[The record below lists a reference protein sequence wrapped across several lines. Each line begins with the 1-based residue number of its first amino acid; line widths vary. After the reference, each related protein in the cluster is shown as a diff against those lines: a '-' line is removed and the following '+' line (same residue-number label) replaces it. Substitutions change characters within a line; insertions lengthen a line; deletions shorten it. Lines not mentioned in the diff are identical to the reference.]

1 MKYEDA
7 LPIEEWV
14 RAARVHAAE
23 CVGWFA
29 SALYAAPLHLS
40 DALPAPAAIDRYGRV
55 YFNPQWVAR
64 LYEACGHDRHALVRQ
79 LAQVWYHEVAHWLR
93 EHAARANAL
102 HADARL
108 WNLAADMEIND
119 YLPEGMAYPSLGGEP
134 LAMLPRRYNLPD
146 GEIAEWYYQ
155 RLVERAREQAQ
166 AGGQQ
171 QSQAGGQQQSQAG
184 GQQQSQAGGQQQSQ
198 AGGQQQSQAGGQQQS
213 QAGGQQQ
220 SQAGGQQQSQAGG
233 QQQAQAGGQQQSQ
246 AGGQQQSQAGG
257 QQQSQAGGQQQSQAG
272 AQQQS
277 QAGGQQQS
285 QAGGQQQSQAGGQ
298 QQQSQAGGQQQS
310 QAGGQQQQAQAGG
323 QQQQA
328 QAGGQQQSQAGGQQ
342 QQSQA
347 GGQQQSQAGG
357 QQQAQAGEGEPQG
370 APPCAPTPL
379 SHPVGEGSGVR
390 ATQSAAGEGAIH
402 WDEGSGV
409 HGQARPWELHAD
421 DPSTNALS
429 DFDRQALQEEV
440 ARRIVEHQKERG
452 TAPAGWLR
460 WAEAILKPKMNWR
473 EQLKRIL
480 RGVISEGLGHRLDY
494 SYRRPHRRSAV
505 YHPIYLPALQGEYKP
520 RIACVVD
527 TSGSISDRE
536 LMQSLAEVRAVLE
549 ALRIPVTIIPCDAVP
564 YEAIRVFHG
573 SDWLKVRQGLR
584 GGGGTDMVAGL
595 NAALALKPKPE
606 AVIVLT
612 DGHTPFPSTRPKDT
626 AVIWAIWQ
634 YGDGE
639 PPKPPM
645 PPWRARDV
653 VVAPIDAA

>member
-1 MKYEDA
+1 MKHEDA

-29 SALYAAPLHLS
+29 PALYAAPLHLS

-93 EHAARANAL
+93 AHEARAKAL

-134 LAMLPRRYNLPD
+134 LAVLPRRYDLPD

-155 RLVERAREQAQ
+155 RLVEQAREQA
-166 AGGQQ
+166 
-171 QSQAGGQQQSQAG
+171 
-184 GQQQSQAGGQQQSQ
+184 
-198 AGGQQQSQAGGQQQS
+198 

-233 QQQAQAGGQQQSQ
+233 QQQAQAGGQQQQSP
-246 AGGQQQSQAGG
+246 AGGQQQSQADG
-257 QQQSQAGGQQQSQAG
+257 QLQT
-272 AQQQS
+272 
-277 QAGGQQQS
+277 
-285 QAGGQQQSQAGGQ
+285 
-298 QQQSQAGGQQQS
+298 
-310 QAGGQQQQAQAGG
+310 
-323 QQQQA
+323 
-328 QAGGQQQSQAGGQQ
+328 
-342 QQSQA
+342 
-347 GGQQQSQAGG
+347 
-357 QQQAQAGEGEPQG
+357 QAGEGERQG
-370 APPCAPTPL
+370 APPRAPTPL

-390 ATQSAAGEGAIH
+390 ATKSGTDEEAIL

-440 ARRIVEHQKERG
+440 ARKIVEHQKEQG
-452 TAPAGWLR
+452 TLPAGWLR
-460 WAEAILKPKMNWR
+460 WAEAILKPKVNWR

-520 RIACVVD
+520 RVACVVD

-564 YEAIRVFHG
+564 YEAIRVFDG

-584 GGGGTDMVAGL
+584 GGGGTNMVAGL

-634 YGDGE
+634 HGDGE

-653 VVAPIDAA
+653 VVVPIERR

>member
-1 MKYEDA
+1 MKHEDA

-29 SALYAAPLHLS
+29 PALYAAPLHLS

-93 EHAARANAL
+93 EHEARAQAL

-134 LAMLPRRYNLPD
+134 LAVLPRRYNLPD

-166 AGGQQ
+166 TGGQQ

-198 AGGQQQSQAGGQQQS
+198 AGGQQQ
-213 QAGGQQQ
+213 
-220 SQAGGQQQSQAGG
+220 
-233 QQQAQAGGQQQSQ
+233 QAQAGGQQQSQ
-246 AGGQQQSQAGG
+246 AGGQQQQA
-257 QQQSQAGGQQQSQAG
+257 
-272 AQQQS
+272 

-310 QAGGQQQQAQAGG
+310 QAGGQQQ
-323 QQQQA
+323 
-328 QAGGQQQSQAGGQQ
+328 SQAGAQQ
-342 QQSQA
+342 QPPPA
-347 GGQQQSQAGG
+347 GSPCEQ
-357 QQQAQAGEGEPQG
+357 GEPSDTAPSPRAGRAGVGVEVGTAPHLTSPVDGGGG
-370 APPCAPTPL
+370 ATPSPRAGRAGVGAAPSPMSGMT
-379 SHPVGEGSGVR
+379 GE
-390 ATQSAAGEGAIH
+390 EAIH

-429 DFDRQALQEEV
+429 DFDRKLLQEET

-452 TAPAGWLR
+452 TLPAGWLR
-460 WAEAILKPKMNWR
+460 WAEAILKPKVNWR
-473 EQLKRIL
+473 EQLKRIV

-520 RIACVVD
+520 RVACVVD

-612 DGHTPFPSTRPKDT
+612 DGHTPFPSVRPKDT

-634 YGDGE
+634 YGDRE

-653 VVAPIDAA
+653 VIVPIS

>member
-1 MKYEDA
+1 MMFAVRHNKPFSKSKRSSLKQNDLSFSGGCPMKHEDT

-29 SALYAAPLHLS
+29 PALYAAPLHLS

-93 EHAARANAL
+93 EHEARAQAL

-134 LAMLPRRYNLPD
+134 LAVLPRRYNLPD

-166 AGGQQ
+166 AGGQQQSQAGGQQQQSQAGGQQQSQAGGQQQSQAGGQQQSQAGGQQQARAGGQQ

-198 AGGQQQSQAGGQQQS
+198 AGGQQQSQAGGQLQT
-213 QAGGQQQ
+213 
-220 SQAGGQQQSQAGG
+220 
-233 QQQAQAGGQQQSQ
+233 
-246 AGGQQQSQAGG
+246 
-257 QQQSQAGGQQQSQAG
+257 
-272 AQQQS
+272 
-277 QAGGQQQS
+277 
-285 QAGGQQQSQAGGQ
+285 
-298 QQQSQAGGQQQS
+298 
-310 QAGGQQQQAQAGG
+310 
-323 QQQQA
+323 
-328 QAGGQQQSQAGGQQ
+328 
-342 QQSQA
+342 
-347 GGQQQSQAGG
+347 
-357 QQQAQAGEGEPQG
+357 QAGEGERQG
-370 APPCAPTPL
+370 APPRAPTPL

-460 WAEAILKPKMNWR
+460 WAEAILKPKVNWR

-494 SYRRPHRRSAV
+494 SYRRPHRRSTV

-520 RIACVVD
+520 RVACVVD

-612 DGHTPFPSTRPKDT
+612 DGHTPFPATRPKDT

-634 YGDGE
+634 YGDKE

-645 PPWRARDV
+645 PPWRTRDV
-653 VVAPIDAA
+653 VIVPIDAA

>member
-1 MKYEDA
+1 MKHEDA
-7 LPIEEWV
+7 LPIEEWL

-29 SALYAAPLHLS
+29 PALYAAPLHLS

-64 LYEACGHDRHALVRQ
+64 LYEACGQDRHALVRQ

-93 EHAARANAL
+93 EHAARAQAL

-119 YLPEGMAYPSLGGEP
+119 YLPDEMAYPSLGGEP
-134 LAMLPRRYNLPD
+134 LAVLPRRYNLPD

-184 GQQQSQAGGQQQSQ
+184 GQQQSQAGGQQQ
-198 AGGQQQSQAGGQQQS
+198 QSQAG
-213 QAGGQQQ
+213 A
-220 SQAGGQQQSQAGG
+220 

-257 QQQSQAGGQQQSQAG
+257 QQQSQAGGQQQQA
-272 AQQQS
+272 

-285 QAGGQQQSQAGGQ
+285 QVGGQ

-310 QAGGQQQQAQAGG
+310 QV
-323 QQQQA
+323 
-328 QAGGQQQSQAGGQQ
+328 GGQQ

-347 GGQQQSQAGG
+347 GGQLQT
-357 QQQAQAGEGEPQG
+357 QAGEGERQG
-370 APPCAPTPL
+370 APPRAPTPL

-390 ATQSAAGEGAIH
+390 ATKSGTDEEAIH

-440 ARRIVEHQKERG
+440 ARKIVEHQKEQG
-452 TAPAGWLR
+452 TMPAGWLR
-460 WAEAILKPKMNWR
+460 WAEAILKPKVNWR

-520 RIACVVD
+520 RVACVVD

-653 VVAPIDAA
+653 VVVPIDAA

>member
-29 SALYAAPLHLS
+29 PALYAAPLHLS

-93 EHAARANAL
+93 EHEARANAL

-134 LAMLPRRYNLPD
+134 LAVLPRRYNLPD

-166 AGGQQ
+166 AAVAGQAGSNSRRQ
-171 QSQAGGQQQSQAG
+171 AVSSSSRSGRAAAVAGRRAAAGASGRAGGQQQPPPAG
-184 GQQQSQAGGQQQSQ
+184 SPCEQ
-198 AGGQQQSQAGGQQQS
+198 
-213 QAGGQQQ
+213 
-220 SQAGGQQQSQAGG
+220 
-233 QQQAQAGGQQQSQ
+233 
-246 AGGQQQSQAGG
+246 
-257 QQQSQAGGQQQSQAG
+257 
-272 AQQQS
+272 
-277 QAGGQQQS
+277 
-285 QAGGQQQSQAGGQ
+285 
-298 QQQSQAGGQQQS
+298 
-310 QAGGQQQQAQAGG
+310 
-323 QQQQA
+323 
-328 QAGGQQQSQAGGQQ
+328 
-342 QQSQA
+342 
-347 GGQQQSQAGG
+347 
-357 QQQAQAGEGEPQG
+357 GEPSDTAPSPRAGRAGVGVEVGTAPHLTSPVDGGGG
-370 APPCAPTPL
+370 ATPSPRAGRAGVGAAPSPMSGMT
-379 SHPVGEGSGVR
+379 GE
-390 ATQSAAGEGAIH
+390 EAIH

-460 WAEAILKPKMNWR
+460 WAEAILKPKVNWR

-653 VVAPIDAA
+653 VVVPL

>member
-1 MKYEDA
+1 MVGMMFAVRHDKPFSKSKRSSLKQNDLSFSGGCPMKHEDA

-29 SALYAAPLHLS
+29 PALYAAPLHLS

-64 LYEACGHDRHALVRQ
+64 LYEACGQDRHALVRQ

-93 EHAARANAL
+93 EHEARANAL

-134 LAMLPRRYNLPD
+134 LAVLPRRYNLPD

-198 AGGQQQSQAGGQQQS
+198 AGGQQQ
-213 QAGGQQQ
+213 
-220 SQAGGQQQSQAGG
+220 
-233 QQQAQAGGQQQSQ
+233 QAQAGGQQQSQ

-272 AQQQS
+272 
-277 QAGGQQQS
+277 G
-285 QAGGQQQSQAGGQ
+285 

-323 QQQQA
+323 QQQA
-328 QAGGQQQSQAGGQQ
+328 QAGGQQQPQAGGQ

-357 QQQAQAGEGEPQG
+357 QQQSQAGGQQQSQAGGQQQSQAGEGEPQG

-390 ATQSAAGEGAIH
+390 ATQSAAGEEAIH

-421 DPSTNALS
+421 DPRTNALS

-440 ARRIVEHQKERG
+440 ARKIVEHQKEQG
-452 TAPAGWLR
+452 TLPAGWLR
-460 WAEAILKPKMNWR
+460 WAEAILKPKVNWR

-520 RIACVVD
+520 RVACVVD

-549 ALRIPVTIIPCDAVP
+549 ALRIPVTIIPRDAVP

-612 DGHTPFPSTRPKDT
+612 DGHTPFPATRPKDT

-653 VVAPIDAA
+653 VVVPIS

>member
-1 MKYEDA
+1 VGA
-7 LPIEEWV
+7 GG
-14 RAARVHAAE
+14 AGARAE

-29 SALYAAPLHLS
+29 PALYAAPLHLS

-55 YFNPQWVAR
+55 YFNPQLVAR
-64 LYEACGHDRHALVRQ
+64 LYEACGQDRHALVRQ

-93 EHAARANAL
+93 EHEARANAL

-119 YLPEGMAYPSLGGEP
+119 YLPDEMAYPSLGGEP
-134 LAMLPRRYNLPD
+134 LAVLPRRYNLPD
-146 GEIAEWYYQ
+146 GEIAEWYYRQ
-155 RLVERAREQAQ
+155 LMERAREQAQ

-184 GQQQSQAGGQQQSQ
+184 GQQQSQAGGQQPPP
-198 AGGQQQSQAGGQQQS
+198 AGSPCEQ
-213 QAGGQQQ
+213 
-220 SQAGGQQQSQAGG
+220 
-233 QQQAQAGGQQQSQ
+233 
-246 AGGQQQSQAGG
+246 
-257 QQQSQAGGQQQSQAG
+257 
-272 AQQQS
+272 
-277 QAGGQQQS
+277 
-285 QAGGQQQSQAGGQ
+285 
-298 QQQSQAGGQQQS
+298 
-310 QAGGQQQQAQAGG
+310 
-323 QQQQA
+323 
-328 QAGGQQQSQAGGQQ
+328 
-342 QQSQA
+342 
-347 GGQQQSQAGG
+347 
-357 QQQAQAGEGEPQG
+357 GEPSDTAPSPRAGRAGVG
-370 APPCAPTPL
+370 AAPSPMSGMT
-379 SHPVGEGSGVR
+379 GE
-390 ATQSAAGEGAIH
+390 EAIH

-460 WAEAILKPKMNWR
+460 WAEAILKPKVNWR

-520 RIACVVD
+520 RVACVVD

-584 GGGGTDMVAGL
+584 GAERRAGAEAEARSGDCADRRAHAVPRHAPEGHGGHLGDMAVRRRRAAQAADAPVA
-595 NAALALKPKPE
+595 
-606 AVIVLT
+606 
-612 DGHTPFPSTRPKDT
+612 
-626 AVIWAIWQ
+626 
-634 YGDGE
+634 
-639 PPKPPM
+639 
-645 PPWRARDV
+645 RARCGDC
-653 VVAPIDAA
+653 AD

>member
-29 SALYAAPLHLS
+29 PALYAAPLHLS

-93 EHAARANAL
+93 EHEARAQAL

-134 LAMLPRRYNLPD
+134 LAVLPRRYNLPD

-171 QSQAGGQQQSQAG
+171 QSQAGGQQQAQAG

-198 AGGQQQSQAGGQQQS
+198 AGGQRQAQAGEQQQQSQAGGQQQS

-233 QQQAQAGGQQQSQ
+233 QQQAQAGGQQQQ
-246 AGGQQQSQAGG
+246 L
-257 QQQSQAGGQQQSQAG
+257 
-272 AQQQS
+272 
-277 QAGGQQQS
+277 
-285 QAGGQQQSQAGGQ
+285 
-298 QQQSQAGGQQQS
+298 
-310 QAGGQQQQAQAGG
+310 
-323 QQQQA
+323 
-328 QAGGQQQSQAGGQQ
+328 
-342 QQSQA
+342 
-347 GGQQQSQAGG
+347 QAGG

-460 WAEAILKPKMNWR
+460 WAEAILKPKVNWR

-520 RIACVVD
+520 RVACVVD

-653 VVAPIDAA
+653 VVVPIERR

>member
-1 MKYEDA
+1 MKHEDT

-29 SALYAAPLHLS
+29 PALYAAPLHLS

-64 LYEACGHDRHALVRQ
+64 LYEACGQDRHALVRQ

-93 EHAARANAL
+93 EHEARANAL

-119 YLPEGMAYPSLGGEP
+119 YLPDEMAYPSLGGEP
-134 LAMLPRRYNLPD
+134 LAVLPRRYNLPD
-146 GEIAEWYYQ
+146 GEIAEWYYRQ
-155 RLVERAREQAQ
+155 LMERAREQAQ

-171 QSQAGGQQQSQAG
+171 QSQAGGQQQSQSNSSASGGGGATPSPPAG
-184 GQQQSQAGGQQQSQ
+184 RVGVGVEVDTAPHLTSPVDGGGGATPSPHAGTAEKG
-198 AGGQQQSQAGGQQQS
+198 
-213 QAGGQQQ
+213 
-220 SQAGGQQQSQAGG
+220 
-233 QQQAQAGGQQQSQ
+233 
-246 AGGQQQSQAGG
+246 
-257 QQQSQAGGQQQSQAG
+257 
-272 AQQQS
+272 
-277 QAGGQQQS
+277 
-285 QAGGQQQSQAGGQ
+285 
-298 QQQSQAGGQQQS
+298 
-310 QAGGQQQQAQAGG
+310 
-323 QQQQA
+323 
-328 QAGGQQQSQAGGQQ
+328 
-342 QQSQA
+342 
-347 GGQQQSQAGG
+347 
-357 QQQAQAGEGEPQG
+357 
-370 APPCAPTPL
+370 
-379 SHPVGEGSGVR
+379 
-390 ATQSAAGEGAIH
+390 

-460 WAEAILKPKMNWR
+460 WAEAILKPKVNWR

-564 YEAIRVFHG
+564 YEAIRVFDG

-626 AVIWAIWQ
+626 AVIWAIWR

-653 VVAPIDAA
+653 VVVPIDAA

>member
-1 MKYEDA
+1 VGA
-7 LPIEEWV
+7 GG
-14 RAARVHAAE
+14 AGARAE

-29 SALYAAPLHLS
+29 PALYAAPLHLS

-93 EHAARANAL
+93 EHAARAKAL

-134 LAMLPRRYNLPD
+134 LAVLPRRYNLPD
-146 GEIAEWYYQ
+146 GEIAEWYYR

-171 QSQAGGQQQSQAG
+171 QSQAGGQQP
-184 GQQQSQAGGQQQSQ
+184 
-198 AGGQQQSQAGGQQQS
+198 SQAGGQQQS

-272 AQQQS
+272 
-277 QAGGQQQS
+277 G
-285 QAGGQQQSQAGGQ
+285 
-298 QQQSQAGGQQQS
+298 
-310 QAGGQQQQAQAGG
+310 
-323 QQQQA
+323 
-328 QAGGQQQSQAGGQQ
+328 Q

-390 ATQSAAGEGAIH
+390 ATQSAAGEEAIH

-460 WAEAILKPKMNWR
+460 WAEAILKPKVNWR

-520 RIACVVD
+520 RVACVVD

-653 VVAPIDAA
+653 VMVPIS

>member
-1 MKYEDA
+1 MFAVRHDKPFSESKRSSLKQNDLSFCGGCPMKHEDA

-29 SALYAAPLHLS
+29 PALYAAPLQLS

-64 LYEACGHDRHALVRQ
+64 LYEACGQDRHALVRQ

-93 EHAARANAL
+93 EHEARANAL

-119 YLPEGMAYPSLGGEP
+119 YLPDEMAYPSLGGEP
-134 LAMLPRRYNLPD
+134 LAVLPRRYNLPD

-171 QSQAGGQQQSQAG
+171 QSQADGQQQSQAG
-184 GQQQSQAGGQQQSQ
+184 GQLQT
-198 AGGQQQSQAGGQQQS
+198 
-213 QAGGQQQ
+213 
-220 SQAGGQQQSQAGG
+220 
-233 QQQAQAGGQQQSQ
+233 
-246 AGGQQQSQAGG
+246 
-257 QQQSQAGGQQQSQAG
+257 
-272 AQQQS
+272 
-277 QAGGQQQS
+277 
-285 QAGGQQQSQAGGQ
+285 
-298 QQQSQAGGQQQS
+298 
-310 QAGGQQQQAQAGG
+310 
-323 QQQQA
+323 
-328 QAGGQQQSQAGGQQ
+328 
-342 QQSQA
+342 
-347 GGQQQSQAGG
+347 
-357 QQQAQAGEGEPQG
+357 QAGEGERQG
-370 APPCAPTPL
+370 APPRASTPL

-390 ATQSAAGEGAIH
+390 ATKSGTDEEAIH

-440 ARRIVEHQKERG
+440 ARKIVEHQKNRG
-452 TAPAGWLR
+452 TLPAGWLR
-460 WAEAILKPKMNWR
+460 WAEAILKPKVNWR

-505 YHPIYLPALQGEYKP
+505 YYPIYLPALQGEYKP

-653 VVAPIDAA
+653 VVVPIERR

>member
-1 MKYEDA
+1 MKHEDA

-29 SALYAAPLHLS
+29 PALYAAPLHLS

-93 EHAARANAL
+93 EHEARAQAL

-119 YLPEGMAYPSLGGEP
+119 YLPDEMAYPSLGGEP
-134 LAMLPRRYNLPD
+134 LAVLPRRYNLPD
-146 GEIAEWYYQ
+146 GEIAEWYYRQ
-155 RLVERAREQAQ
+155 LMERAREQAQ
-166 AGGQQ
+166 AGGQQQQSQAGGQ

-184 GQQQSQAGGQQQSQ
+184 GQ
-198 AGGQQQSQAGGQQQS
+198 
-213 QAGGQQQ
+213 
-220 SQAGGQQQSQAGG
+220 
-233 QQQAQAGGQQQSQ
+233 
-246 AGGQQQSQAGG
+246 
-257 QQQSQAGGQQQSQAG
+257 
-272 AQQQS
+272 
-277 QAGGQQQS
+277 
-285 QAGGQQQSQAGGQ
+285 
-298 QQQSQAGGQQQS
+298 
-310 QAGGQQQQAQAGG
+310 
-323 QQQQA
+323 
-328 QAGGQQQSQAGGQQ
+328 
-342 QQSQA
+342 
-347 GGQQQSQAGG
+347 

-460 WAEAILKPKMNWR
+460 WAEAILKPKVNWR

-520 RIACVVD
+520 RVACVVD

-612 DGHTPFPSTRPKDT
+612 DGHTPFPTVRPKDT

-653 VVAPIDAA
+653 VVVPIERR

>member
-1 MKYEDA
+1 MKHEDA

-29 SALYAAPLHLS
+29 PALYAAPLHLS
-40 DALPAPAAIDRYGRV
+40 DALPALAAIDRYGRV

-93 EHAARANAL
+93 EHEARAQAL

-119 YLPEGMAYPSLGGEP
+119 YLPDEMAYPSLGGEP
-134 LAMLPRRYNLPD
+134 LAVLPRRYNLPD

-184 GQQQSQAGGQQQSQ
+184 A
-198 AGGQQQSQAGGQQQS
+198 
-213 QAGGQQQ
+213 
-220 SQAGGQQQSQAGG
+220 
-233 QQQAQAGGQQQSQ
+233 
-246 AGGQQQSQAGG
+246 
-257 QQQSQAGGQQQSQAG
+257 
-272 AQQQS
+272 
-277 QAGGQQQS
+277 
-285 QAGGQQQSQAGGQ
+285 
-298 QQQSQAGGQQQS
+298 
-310 QAGGQQQQAQAGG
+310 
-323 QQQQA
+323 
-328 QAGGQQQSQAGGQQ
+328 
-342 QQSQA
+342 
-347 GGQQQSQAGG
+347 

-370 APPCAPTPL
+370 APPCALTPL

-421 DPSTNALS
+421 DPRTNALS

-440 ARRIVEHQKERG
+440 ARKIVEHQKEQG
-452 TAPAGWLR
+452 TLPAGWLR
-460 WAEAILKPKMNWR
+460 WAEAILKPKVNWR
-473 EQLKRIL
+473 EQLKRIV

-520 RIACVVD
+520 RVACVVD

-626 AVIWAIWQ
+626 AVIWAIWR
-634 YGDGE
+634 YGDRE

-653 VVAPIDAA
+653 VIVPIDAA

>member
-29 SALYAAPLHLS
+29 PALYAAPLHLS

-55 YFNPQWVAR
+55 YLNPQWVAR
-64 LYEACGHDRHALVRQ
+64 LYEACGQDRHALVRQ

-93 EHAARANAL
+93 EHEARAQAL

-134 LAMLPRRYNLPD
+134 LAVLPRRYNLPD

-155 RLVERAREQAQ
+155 RLVERARE
-166 AGGQQ
+166 
-171 QSQAGGQQQSQAG
+171 
-184 GQQQSQAGGQQQSQ
+184 
-198 AGGQQQSQAGGQQQS
+198 
-213 QAGGQQQ
+213 
-220 SQAGGQQQSQAGG
+220 
-233 QQQAQAGGQQQSQ
+233 
-246 AGGQQQSQAGG
+246 
-257 QQQSQAGGQQQSQAG
+257 
-272 AQQQS
+272 
-277 QAGGQQQS
+277 
-285 QAGGQQQSQAGGQ
+285 
-298 QQQSQAGGQQQS
+298 
-310 QAGGQQQQAQAGG
+310 
-323 QQQQA
+323 QA

-390 ATQSAAGEGAIH
+390 ATQSAAGEGAIL

-421 DPSTNALS
+421 DPRTNALS

-440 ARRIVEHQKERG
+440 ARKIVEHQKEQG
-452 TAPAGWLR
+452 TLPAGWLR
-460 WAEAILKPKMNWR
+460 WAEAILKPKVNWR

-520 RIACVVD
+520 RVACVVD

-564 YEAIRVFHG
+564 YEAIRVFDG

-612 DGHTPFPSTRPKDT
+612 DGHTPFPSVRPKDT

-653 VVAPIDAA
+653 VVVPIDAA

>member
-1 MKYEDA
+1 MKHEDT

-29 SALYAAPLHLS
+29 PALYAAPLHLS

-93 EHAARANAL
+93 EHEARAQAL

-134 LAMLPRRYNLPD
+134 LAVLPRRYNLPD

-198 AGGQQQSQAGGQQQS
+198 AGGQHQS
-213 QAGGQQQ
+213 
-220 SQAGGQQQSQAGG
+220 
-233 QQQAQAGGQQQSQ
+233 QAGGQQQSQ

-272 AQQQS
+272 GQQQS

-298 QQQSQAGGQQQS
+298 QQT
-310 QAGGQQQQAQAGG
+310 
-323 QQQQA
+323 
-328 QAGGQQQSQAGGQQ
+328 
-342 QQSQA
+342 
-347 GGQQQSQAGG
+347 
-357 QQQAQAGEGEPQG
+357 QAGEGERQG
-370 APPCAPTPL
+370 APPRAPTPL

-390 ATQSAAGEGAIH
+390 ATKSGTDEEAIH

-460 WAEAILKPKMNWR
+460 WAEAILKPKVNWR

-520 RIACVVD
+520 RVACVVD

-653 VVAPIDAA
+653 VVVPIS

>member
-1 MKYEDA
+1 MKHEDA

-29 SALYAAPLHLS
+29 PALYAAPLHLS
-40 DALPAPAAIDRYGRV
+40 DALPVPAAIDRYGRV

-93 EHAARANAL
+93 EHEARANAL

-134 LAMLPRRYNLPD
+134 LAVLPRRYNLPD

-171 QSQAGGQQQSQAG
+171 QSQAGGQQQ
-184 GQQQSQAGGQQQSQ
+184 
-198 AGGQQQSQAGGQQQS
+198 
-213 QAGGQQQ
+213 
-220 SQAGGQQQSQAGG
+220 
-233 QQQAQAGGQQQSQ
+233 
-246 AGGQQQSQAGG
+246 
-257 QQQSQAGGQQQSQAG
+257 
-272 AQQQS
+272 
-277 QAGGQQQS
+277 
-285 QAGGQQQSQAGGQ
+285 
-298 QQQSQAGGQQQS
+298 
-310 QAGGQQQQAQAGG
+310 
-323 QQQQA
+323 
-328 QAGGQQQSQAGGQQ
+328 
-342 QQSQA
+342 
-347 GGQQQSQAGG
+347 
-357 QQQAQAGEGEPQG
+357 AQAGEGEPQG
-370 APPCAPTPL
+370 APPRAPTPL

-440 ARRIVEHQKERG
+440 ARKIVEHQKEQG
-452 TAPAGWLR
+452 TLPAGWLR
-460 WAEAILKPKMNWR
+460 WAEAILKPKVNWR

-520 RIACVVD
+520 RVACVVD

-653 VVAPIDAA
+653 VVVPIDAA

>member
-29 SALYAAPLHLS
+29 PALYAAPLHLS

-93 EHAARANAL
+93 EHEARANAL

-119 YLPEGMAYPSLGGEP
+119 YLPDEMAYPSLGGEP
-134 LAMLPRRYNLPD
+134 LAVLPRRYNLPD

-171 QSQAGGQQQSQAG
+171 QSQAGGQQQAQSNSSASGGGGATPSPPAG
-184 GQQQSQAGGQQQSQ
+184 RVGVGVEVDTAPHLTSPVDGGGGATPSPPAGRVGVGVEVDTAPHLTSPVD
-198 AGGQQQSQAGGQQQS
+198 GG
-213 QAGGQQQ
+213 
-220 SQAGGQQQSQAGG
+220 
-233 QQQAQAGGQQQSQ
+233 
-246 AGGQQQSQAGG
+246 
-257 QQQSQAGGQQQSQAG
+257 G
-272 AQQQS
+272 A
-277 QAGGQQQS
+277 
-285 QAGGQQQSQAGGQ
+285 
-298 QQQSQAGGQQQS
+298 
-310 QAGGQQQQAQAGG
+310 
-323 QQQQA
+323 
-328 QAGGQQQSQAGGQQ
+328 
-342 QQSQA
+342 
-347 GGQQQSQAGG
+347 
-357 QQQAQAGEGEPQG
+357 
-370 APPCAPTPL
+370 APPSPPAGRVGVGVEVDTAPHLTSPVDGGGGATP
-379 SHPVGEGSGVR
+379 SPH
-390 ATQSAAGEGAIH
+390 AGTAEKG

-440 ARRIVEHQKERG
+440 ARKIVEHQKNRG
-452 TAPAGWLR
+452 TLPAGWLR
-460 WAEAILKPKMNWR
+460 WAEAILKPKVNWR
-473 EQLKRIL
+473 EQLKRIV

-520 RIACVVD
+520 RVACVVD

-612 DGHTPFPSTRPKDT
+612 DGRTPFPSTRPKDT

-634 YGDGE
+634 YGDRE

-653 VVAPIDAA
+653 VIVPIS

>member
-1 MKYEDA
+1 MKHEDA

-29 SALYAAPLHLS
+29 PALYAAPLHLS

-64 LYEACGHDRHALVRQ
+64 LYEACGQDRHALVRQ

-134 LAMLPRRYNLPD
+134 LAVLPRRYNLPD

-171 QSQAGGQQQSQAG
+171 QSQAGGQQQSQSNSSASGGGGATPSPPAG
-184 GQQQSQAGGQQQSQ
+184 RVGVGVEVDTAPHLTSPVDGGGGATPSPPAGR
-198 AGGQQQSQAGGQQQS
+198 AGVGVEVGTAPHLTSPVDGGGGATPSPPAGRVGVGVEADTAPHLTS
-213 QAGGQQQ
+213 PVDGGGGATPSPPAGRVGVGVEADTAPLLT
-220 SQAGGQQQSQAGG
+220 SPVDGGGGATPSPHAGTAEKG
-233 QQQAQAGGQQQSQ
+233 
-246 AGGQQQSQAGG
+246 
-257 QQQSQAGGQQQSQAG
+257 
-272 AQQQS
+272 
-277 QAGGQQQS
+277 
-285 QAGGQQQSQAGGQ
+285 
-298 QQQSQAGGQQQS
+298 
-310 QAGGQQQQAQAGG
+310 
-323 QQQQA
+323 
-328 QAGGQQQSQAGGQQ
+328 
-342 QQSQA
+342 
-347 GGQQQSQAGG
+347 
-357 QQQAQAGEGEPQG
+357 
-370 APPCAPTPL
+370 
-379 SHPVGEGSGVR
+379 
-390 ATQSAAGEGAIH
+390 

-440 ARRIVEHQKERG
+440 ARKIVEHQKEQG
-452 TAPAGWLR
+452 TLPAGWLR
-460 WAEAILKPKMNWR
+460 WAEAILKPKVNWR

-520 RIACVVD
+520 RVACVVD

-564 YEAIRVFHG
+564 YEAIRVFDG

-653 VVAPIDAA
+653 VVVPIS

>member
-1 MKYEDA
+1 MKHEDI

-29 SALYAAPLHLS
+29 PALYAAPLHLS

-64 LYEACGHDRHALVRQ
+64 LYEACGHDRNALVRQ

-93 EHAARANAL
+93 EHEARANAL

-134 LAMLPRRYNLPD
+134 LAVLPRRYNLPD

-155 RLVERAREQAQ
+155 RLVERAREQA
-166 AGGQQ
+166 
-171 QSQAGGQQQSQAG
+171 
-184 GQQQSQAGGQQQSQ
+184 
-198 AGGQQQSQAGGQQQS
+198 
-213 QAGGQQQ
+213 
-220 SQAGGQQQSQAGG
+220 QAGGQQQSQAGG

-272 AQQQS
+272 GQQQQSQVGGQQQSQAGGQQQQSQAGGQQQAQAGGQQQS

-310 QAGGQQQQAQAGG
+310 QAGGQQQ
-323 QQQQA
+323 
-328 QAGGQQQSQAGGQQ
+328 
-342 QQSQA
+342 SQA

-357 QQQAQAGEGEPQG
+357 QQQSQAGAQQQPPPAGSPCEQGEPSDTAPSPRAGRAGVGVEVGTAPHLTSPVDGGGG
-370 APPCAPTPL
+370 ATPSPRAGRAGVGAAPSPMSGMT
-379 SHPVGEGSGVR
+379 GE
-390 ATQSAAGEGAIH
+390 EAIH

-460 WAEAILKPKMNWR
+460 WAEAILKPKVNWR

-612 DGHTPFPSTRPKDT
+612 DGHTPFPATRPKDT

-653 VVAPIDAA
+653 VIVPIS

>member
-1 MKYEDA
+1 
-7 LPIEEWV
+7 
-14 RAARVHAAE
+14 
-23 CVGWFA
+23 
-29 SALYAAPLHLS
+29 
-40 DALPAPAAIDRYGRV
+40 
-55 YFNPQWVAR
+55 
-64 LYEACGHDRHALVRQ
+64 
-79 LAQVWYHEVAHWLR
+79 
-93 EHAARANAL
+93 
-102 HADARL
+102 
-108 WNLAADMEIND
+108 
-119 YLPEGMAYPSLGGEP
+119 
-134 LAMLPRRYNLPD
+134 
-146 GEIAEWYYQ
+146 
-155 RLVERAREQAQ
+155 
-166 AGGQQ
+166 
-171 QSQAGGQQQSQAG
+171 
-184 GQQQSQAGGQQQSQ
+184 
-198 AGGQQQSQAGGQQQS
+198 
-213 QAGGQQQ
+213 
-220 SQAGGQQQSQAGG
+220 
-233 QQQAQAGGQQQSQ
+233 
-246 AGGQQQSQAGG
+246 
-257 QQQSQAGGQQQSQAG
+257 
-272 AQQQS
+272 
-277 QAGGQQQS
+277 
-285 QAGGQQQSQAGGQ
+285 
-298 QQQSQAGGQQQS
+298 
-310 QAGGQQQQAQAGG
+310 
-323 QQQQA
+323 
-328 QAGGQQQSQAGGQQ
+328 
-342 QQSQA
+342 
-347 GGQQQSQAGG
+347 
-357 QQQAQAGEGEPQG
+357 
-370 APPCAPTPL
+370 
-379 SHPVGEGSGVR
+379 VR
-390 ATQSAAGEGAIH
+390 ATKSGTDEEAIH

-460 WAEAILKPKMNWR
+460 WAEAILKPKVNWR

-520 RIACVVD
+520 RVACVVD

-584 GGGGTDMVAGL
+584 GGGGTNMVAGL

-653 VVAPIDAA
+653 VVVPIDAA

>member
-1 MKYEDA
+1 MFAVRHDKPFSKSKRSSLKQNDLSFSGGRPMKYEDA

-29 SALYAAPLHLS
+29 PALYAAPLHLS

-93 EHAARANAL
+93 EHEARAQAL

-134 LAMLPRRYNLPD
+134 LAVLPRRYNLPD
-146 GEIAEWYYQ
+146 GEIAEWYYRQ
-155 RLVERAREQAQ
+155 LMERAREQAQAGGQQQSQAGGQQQSQAGGQKQSQAGGQQQSQ

-246 AGGQQQSQAGG
+246 AGGQQPPPAGSPCE
-257 QQQSQAGGQQQSQAG
+257 Q
-272 AQQQS
+272 
-277 QAGGQQQS
+277 
-285 QAGGQQQSQAGGQ
+285 
-298 QQQSQAGGQQQS
+298 
-310 QAGGQQQQAQAGG
+310 
-323 QQQQA
+323 
-328 QAGGQQQSQAGGQQ
+328 
-342 QQSQA
+342 
-347 GGQQQSQAGG
+347 
-357 QQQAQAGEGEPQG
+357 GEPSDTAPSPRAGRAGVG
-370 APPCAPTPL
+370 AAPSPMSGMT
-379 SHPVGEGSGVR
+379 GE
-390 ATQSAAGEGAIH
+390 EAIH

-440 ARRIVEHQKERG
+440 ARKIVEHQKEQG
-452 TAPAGWLR
+452 TLPAGWLR
-460 WAEAILKPKMNWR
+460 WAEAILKPKVNWR

-520 RIACVVD
+520 RVACVVD

-612 DGHTPFPSTRPKDT
+612 DGHTPFPATRPKDT

-653 VVAPIDAA
+653 VIVPIERR

>member
-1 MKYEDA
+1 MPPENG

-29 SALYAAPLHLS
+29 PALYAAPLHLS

-64 LYEACGHDRHALVRQ
+64 LYEACGQDRHALVRQ

-93 EHAARANAL
+93 EHEARAQAL

-119 YLPEGMAYPSLGGEP
+119 YLPDEMAYPSLGGEP
-134 LAMLPRRYNLPD
+134 LAVLPRRYNLPD

-166 AGGQQ
+166 AGEQQ

-198 AGGQQQSQAGGQQQS
+198 AGGQQPSQAGG
-213 QAGGQQQ
+213 
-220 SQAGGQQQSQAGG
+220 
-233 QQQAQAGGQQQSQ
+233 
-246 AGGQQQSQAGG
+246 
-257 QQQSQAGGQQQSQAG
+257 
-272 AQQQS
+272 QQQS

-310 QAGGQQQQAQAGG
+310 QAGG
-323 QQQQA
+323 
-328 QAGGQQQSQAGGQQ
+328 Q

-390 ATQSAAGEGAIH
+390 ATQSAAGEGTIH

-460 WAEAILKPKMNWR
+460 WAEAILKPKVNWR

-520 RIACVVD
+520 RVACVVD

-612 DGHTPFPSTRPKDT
+612 DGHTPFPSVRPKDT

-653 VVAPIDAA
+653 VQHACRLTRHDTNRTSRVYDNKYD

>member
-1 MKYEDA
+1 MPPENG

-29 SALYAAPLHLS
+29 PALYAAPLHLS

-64 LYEACGHDRHALVRQ
+64 LYEACGQDRHALVRQ

-93 EHAARANAL
+93 EHEARAQAL

-119 YLPEGMAYPSLGGEP
+119 YLPDEMAYPSLGGEP
-134 LAMLPRRYNLPD
+134 LAVLPRRYNLPD
-146 GEIAEWYYQ
+146 GEIAEWYYRQ
-155 RLVERAREQAQ
+155 LMERAREQAQ
-166 AGGQQ
+166 AGGQQQSQADGQQ

-184 GQQQSQAGGQQQSQ
+184 GQQQ
-198 AGGQQQSQAGGQQQS
+198 
-213 QAGGQQQ
+213 
-220 SQAGGQQQSQAGG
+220 
-233 QQQAQAGGQQQSQ
+233 QAQAGGQ
-246 AGGQQQSQAGG
+246 
-257 QQQSQAGGQQQSQAG
+257 
-272 AQQQS
+272 QQQS

-310 QAGGQQQQAQAGG
+310 QAG
-323 QQQQA
+323 
-328 QAGGQQQSQAGGQQ
+328 
-342 QQSQA
+342 
-347 GGQQQSQAGG
+347 
-357 QQQAQAGEGEPQG
+357 EGERQG
-370 APPCAPTPL
+370 APPRAPTPL

-390 ATQSAAGEGAIH
+390 ATKSGTDEEAIH

-421 DPSTNALS
+421 DPRTNALS

-452 TAPAGWLR
+452 TASAGWLR
-460 WAEAILKPKMNWR
+460 WAEAILKPKVNWR

-520 RIACVVD
+520 RVACVVD

-564 YEAIRVFHG
+564 YEAIRVFSG

-653 VVAPIDAA
+653 VVVPIERR

>member
-1 MKYEDA
+1 MKHEDI

-29 SALYAAPLHLS
+29 PALYAAPLHLS

-64 LYEACGHDRHALVRQ
+64 LYEACGQDRHALVRQ

-93 EHAARANAL
+93 EHEARAKAL

-119 YLPEGMAYPSLGGEP
+119 YLPDEMAYPSLGGEP
-134 LAMLPRRYNLPD
+134 LAVLPRRYNLPD

-155 RLVERAREQAQ
+155 RLMERAREQA
-166 AGGQQ
+166 
-171 QSQAGGQQQSQAG
+171 
-184 GQQQSQAGGQQQSQ
+184 
-198 AGGQQQSQAGGQQQS
+198 

-272 AQQQS
+272 
-277 QAGGQQQS
+277 G
-285 QAGGQQQSQAGGQ
+285 

-323 QQQQA
+323 QQQS

-342 QQSQA
+342 PSQA

-357 QQQAQAGEGEPQG
+357 QQQSQAGAQQQPPPAGSPCEQGEPSDTAPSPRAGKAGVG
-370 APPCAPTPL
+370 AAPSPMSGMT
-379 SHPVGEGSGVR
+379 GE
-390 ATQSAAGEGAIH
+390 EAIH

-440 ARRIVEHQKERG
+440 ARKIVEHQKEQG
-452 TAPAGWLR
+452 TLPAGWLR
-460 WAEAILKPKMNWR
+460 WAEAILKPKVNWR

-505 YHPIYLPALQGEYKP
+505 YHPMYLPALQGEYKP
-520 RIACVVD
+520 RVACVVD

-653 VVAPIDAA
+653 VVVPIS